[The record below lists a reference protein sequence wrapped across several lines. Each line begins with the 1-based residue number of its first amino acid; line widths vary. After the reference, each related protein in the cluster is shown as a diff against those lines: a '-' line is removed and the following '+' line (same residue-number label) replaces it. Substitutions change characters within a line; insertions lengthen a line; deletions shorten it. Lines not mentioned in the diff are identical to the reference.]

1 MRSSCQQPVE
11 EAKRLAFPHGVA
23 KTVAAVGCFSLAQ
36 RCASNS
42 STLHH
47 ARTLRPASGQG
58 VRQIA
63 GRFVPST
70 SALIRMAQRND
81 RIRAELIRRLEST
94 PHEVTGPGDLPLD
107 GGALPGAR
115 GAVDRQGRLVAQA
128 RKVTR

>member
-1 MRSSCQQPVE
+1 MSASSESAWLHALIAGAYAGRHATKRAARDADAPV
-11 EAKRLAFPHGVA
+11 G
-23 KTVAAVGCFSLAQ
+23 T
-36 RCASNS
+36 
-42 STLHH
+42 
-47 ARTLRPASGQG
+47 ARGWL
-58 VRQIA
+58 A